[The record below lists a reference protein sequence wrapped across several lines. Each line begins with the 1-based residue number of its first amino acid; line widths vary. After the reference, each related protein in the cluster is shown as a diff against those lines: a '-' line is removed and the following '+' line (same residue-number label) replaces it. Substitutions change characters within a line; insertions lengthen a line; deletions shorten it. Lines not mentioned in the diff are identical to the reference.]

1 MRINV
6 LSGIYSTIKE
16 CDAKFLWQCLCTRNY
31 FSGTN
36 QNHLND
42 FSYSN
47 CMCWNPKSVLFWHQ
61 NFNQFLWSSESTDV
75 KNANINKSIRLLKRK
90 MNRKSD
96 RTFDN
101 YFSFTMLLMWSS
113 RISWFYLNWWN
124 STVTF
129 GLSKLVT

>member
-47 CMCWNPKSVLFWHQ
+47 CMCWNPSSVLFWHQ

-75 KNANINKSIRLLKRK
+75 KNANINKSIRF
-90 MNRKSD
+90 RKSD